1 MKSKPRP
8 VGVEAPAMSDDL
20 LRPALDTFAQGDL
33 QGAVDMLDAL
43 RGEHRGVAAVHH
55 TFAEFAN
62 MLNMEAQE
70 DLVPGGKIMMAYKK
84 AMELDEENDEYIAD
98 FADFALECNRIPV
111 AVKEFKR
118 YATRLEMADIPYDD
132 RLYPHETSST
142 ASRSSIQS
150 GPPTSVSHGSSKPCS
165 GPSVAWVSALKTS
178 RACLRTLEVV
188 ERWANS
194 SIWPC
199 GWVTSAMPFT
209 AAKSSL
215 TW

>member
-1 MKSKPRP
+1 
-8 VGVEAPAMSDDL
+8 MSDDL

-33 QGAVDMLDAL
+33 QGAVDMLDVL

-70 DLVPGGKIMMAYKK
+70 DVVPGGKIMMAYKK

-132 RLYPHETSST
+132 RLYN
-142 ASRSSIQS
+142 AARNLVDRI
-150 GPPTSVSHGSSKPCS
+150 
-165 GPSVAWVSALKTS
+165 
-178 RACLRTLEVV
+178 EVV
-188 ERWANS
+188 DPERTSDISQPWLKQALLW
-194 SIWPC
+194 SI
-199 GWVTSAMPFT
+199 GGLGFSAEDVTSLLEDA
-209 AAKSSL
+209 
-215 TW
+215 